1 MAEACLPTG
10 RQALKL
16 VSCSVFRVLEQ
27 NPQLVTRNSQHLEHM
42 CGICGKL
49 NFKKTDPIDPD
60 LIRDMAAALSHRGPD
75 ELGFYNDKKIGLGH
89 SRLSIIDLS
98 GGQQPMHNEDKSI
111 WIIFNGEIFNYLELR
126 EELINKGHTFYTKSD
141 TEVIIHAYEEYGSRC
156 VDHLN
161 GQFAF
166 AIWNKRHNE
175 LMLARDRMGI
185 RPLFYTA
192 VNNSFIFSSEI
203 KSILLNK
210 EVAREIDLFALDQIF
225 TFWGAIPPR
234 TIFKNIMELPPAHYL
249 IIRDGRID
257 VKRYWDLKFPEE
269 GEYTDLPEEY
279 YAERL
284 EELLIDST
292 RLQLR
297 SDVPVGAYLSGGLD
311 SSITTALIRKYTGS
325 PLKTFSVAFED
336 KAYDESSYQRSLV
349 NHLNT
354 DHREVICKNS
364 DIARVFPDVIWHT
377 EKPIL
382 RTAPAPLYLLSKLV
396 RDNGIKVVLT
406 GEGADE
412 VLAGYDIFKEA
423 KIRRFW
429 AKMPDS
435 KFRPLLLKRLYPY
448 LPAMQTQSKFYLEAF
463 FKTGISEISDEFF
476 SHLPRWETTSKIKEF
491 FSNEIKETL
500 KGYNPVEELRAT
512 LSRDFNKWDWLS
524 KAQYIETANLLP
536 GYILSSQGDRMAM
549 ANSVEGRFP
558 FLDHRVVEFCCA
570 IPPNFKM
577 KVLKEKYILKKALG
591 KHLPQD
597 IVKRTKQPY
606 MAPDSKSFFGN
617 GTAPDYVEDL
627 LSSKSIKENGY
638 FNPQSVERLVNKCK
652 KNLAAGFKD
661 NMALVGILSMQLVDR
676 QFVKRA
682 RIKLE
687 SYGLRVAG

>member
-1 MAEACLPTG
+1 MAEACLKT
-10 RQALKL
+10 
-16 VSCSVFRVLEQ
+16 
-27 NPQLVTRNSQHLEHM
+27 M

-49 NFKKTDPIDPD
+49 NFKKTEPINSA
-60 LIRDMAAALSHRGPD
+60 LIRDMASALSHRGPD
-75 ELGFYNDKKIGLGH
+75 EFGFYNDRKIGLGH

-111 WIIFNGEIFNYLELR
+111 YIVFNGEIFNYLELR
-126 EELINKGHTFYTKSD
+126 QELLSKGHIFYTKSD
-141 TEVIIHAYEEYGSRC
+141 TEVIIHAYEEYGHKCLDR
-156 VDHLN
+156 LN

-185 RPLFYTA
+185 RPLFYI
-192 VNNSFIFSSEI
+192 VGNNSLLFASEI
-203 KSILLNK
+203 KSILVDNHVK
-210 EVAREIDLFALDQIF
+210 KEIDPFALDQIF
-225 TFWGAIPPR
+225 TFWNCIPPR
-234 TIFKNIMELPPAHYL
+234 TIFKDILELPPAHYL
-249 IIRDGRID
+249 IVRDGK
-257 VKRYWDLKFPEE
+257 VKIERYWDMKFPEE
-269 GEYTDLPEEY
+269 GEYADLPEEY

-292 RLQLR
+292 KLQLR

-311 SSITTALIRKYTGS
+311 SSITTALIKKYTDS
-325 PLKTFSVAFED
+325 SLKTFSVAFED
-336 KAYDESSYQRSLV
+336 KAYDESSFQKSLV

-354 DHREVICKNS
+354 EHKEVICSYS
-364 DIARVFPDVIWHT
+364 DIAKVFPDVIYHT

-396 RDNGIKVVLT
+396 RNSGIKVVLT

-435 KFRPLLLKRLYPY
+435 KFRPMLLRRLYPY
-448 LPAMQTQSKFYLEAF
+448 LPALQSQSKFYLEAF
-463 FKTGISEISDEFF
+463 FNAGTSELSDEFF
-476 SHLPRWETTSKIKEF
+476 SHLPRWNTTSKIKEF
-491 FSNEIKETL
+491 FSGDIKKAL
-500 KGYNPVEELRAT
+500 DGYNAVEDLRAS
-512 LSRDFNKWDWLS
+512 LDADFSKWDWLS
-524 KAQYIETANLLP
+524 KAQYVEATKLLP

-558 FLDHRVVEFCCA
+558 FLDHRVVEFSCA
-570 IPPNFKM
+570 IPPNMKM

-617 GTAPDYVEDL
+617 GAVPDYVEDL

-638 FNPQSVERLVNKCK
+638 FNPHAVERLVNKCR
-652 KNLAAGFKD
+652 KNLAMGFKD
-661 NMALVGILSMQLVDR
+661 NMAIVGILSMQLVDR
-676 QFVKRA
+676 IFVKGVRPQA
-682 RIKLE
+682 VE
-687 SYGLRVAG
+687 SYKLRAAG

>member
-1 MAEACLPTG
+1 
-10 RQALKL
+10 
-16 VSCSVFRVLEQ
+16 
-27 NPQLVTRNSQHLEHM
+27 M

-49 NFKKTDPIDPD
+49 NFKKTDPVNPD
-60 LIRDMAAALSHRGPD
+60 LIKDMAMTLSHRGPD
-75 ELGFYNDKKIGLGH
+75 ELGFYNDRKIGLGH

-111 WIIFNGEIFNYLELR
+111 YIVFNGEIFNYIELR
-126 EELINKGHTFYTKSD
+126 EELIKKGHTFYTKSD
-141 TEVIIHAYEEYGSRC
+141 TEVIIHAYEEYGYRC
-156 VDHLN
+156 LDHLN

-185 RPLFYTA
+185 RPLFYT
-192 VNNSFIFSSEI
+192 VLKNSLIFSSEI
-203 KSILLNK
+203 KSILLDK
-210 EVAREIDLFALDQIF
+210 EAAREIDLFALDQIF

-249 IIRDGRID
+249 IVKDGRID
-257 VKRYWDLKFPEE
+257 IKRYWDMKFPEE
-269 GEYTDLPEEY
+269 DEYADLPEEY
-279 YAERL
+279 YAEKL

-311 SSITTALIRKYTGS
+311 SSITTALIKKYTNS

-336 KAYDESSYQRSLV
+336 KAYDESAYQKSLV
-349 NHLNT
+349 HHLNT
-354 DHREVICKNS
+354 DHKEVICSYS
-364 DIARVFPDVIWHT
+364 DIAKVFPDVIWHT

-396 RDNGIKVVLT
+396 RDSGIKVVLT

-435 KFRPLLLKRLYPY
+435 KFRPMLLRRLYPY
-448 LPAMQTQSKFYLEAF
+448 LPALQTQSKFYLEAF
-463 FKTGISEISDEFF
+463 FNAGTSELSDEFF
-476 SHLPRWETTSKIKEF
+476 SHLPRWNTTAKIKEF
-491 FSNEIKETL
+491 FSSEVKGVLNAYNSVDEMRTTL
-500 KGYNPVEELRAT
+500 GI
-512 LSRDFNKWDWLS
+512 DFSKWDWLS
-524 KAQYIETANLLP
+524 KAQYIEATKLLP

-570 IPPNFKM
+570 IPPNLKM

-617 GTAPDYVEDL
+617 GAVPDYVEDM

-638 FNPQSVERLVNKCK
+638 FNPQAVERLVAKCR
-652 KNLAAGFKD
+652 KNLAMGFKD
-661 NMALVGILSMQLVDR
+661 NMALVGILSMQIVDR
-676 QFVKRA
+676 LFIKNNKIKSLIVNDLRA
-682 RIKLE
+682 
-687 SYGLRVAG
+687 AG

>member
-1 MAEACLPTG
+1 
-10 RQALKL
+10 
-16 VSCSVFRVLEQ
+16 
-27 NPQLVTRNSQHLEHM
+27 M

-49 NFKKTDPIDPD
+49 NFKRSEPVEPE
-60 LIRDMAAALSHRGPD
+60 LIKDMASALHHRGPD
-75 ELGFYNDKKIGLGH
+75 EFGFYNEKKIGLGH
-89 SRLSIIDLS
+89 ARLSIIDLS
-98 GGQQPMHNEDKSI
+98 GGQQPMHNEDKNI
-111 WIIFNGEIFNYLELR
+111 WIVFNGEIFNYLELR
-126 EELINKGHTFYTKSD
+126 DELIKKGHTFYTKSD

-156 VDHLN
+156 VDYLN

-166 AIWNKRHNE
+166 AIWNKRRNE
-175 LMLARDRMGI
+175 LFLARDRMGI
-185 RPLFYTA
+185 RPLFYTIL
-192 VNNSFIFSSEI
+192 NNSIIFSSEA
-203 KSILLNK
+203 KSILLDK
-210 EVAREIDLFALDQIF
+210 QVKREIDNLALDQIF
-225 TFWGAIPPR
+225 TFWSCIPPR
-234 TIFKNIMELPPAHYL
+234 TIFKNILELPPAHYL
-249 IIRDGRID
+249 IVKDGKI
-257 VKRYWDLKFPEE
+257 KTERYWDMKFPEE
-269 GEYTDLPEEY
+269 DEYADLPEEY
-279 YAERL
+279 YAEKL

-311 SSITTALIRKYTGS
+311 SSITTALIKRYTNS

-336 KAYDESSYQRSLV
+336 KAYDESGYQKSLV
-349 NHLNT
+349 KHLNT
-354 DHREVICKNS
+354 DHKEVVCKYT
-364 DIARVFPDVIWHT
+364 DIAKAFPDVIWHT

-396 RDNGIKVVLT
+396 RDSGIKVVLT

-435 KFRPLLLKRLYPY
+435 KFRPALLRRLYPY

-463 FKTGISEISDEFF
+463 FQTGLSELSDEFF
-476 SHLPRWETTSKIKEF
+476 SHLPRWNTTAKIKEF
-491 FSNEIKETL
+491 FSNDV
-500 KGYNPVEELRAT
+500 KGILNTYNSVDELRRT
-512 LSRDFNKWDWLS
+512 LDTDFSKWDWLS
-524 KAQYIETANLLP
+524 KAQYIESTKLLP

-570 IPPNFKM
+570 IPPNMRM

-591 KHLPQD
+591 KHLPQE

-617 GTAPDYVEDL
+617 GSVPDYVEDM

-638 FNPQSVERLVNKCK
+638 FNPQAVERLVNKCR
-652 KNLAAGFKD
+652 KNLAIGFKD
-661 NMALVGILSMQLVDR
+661 NMALVGILSMQLVDKI
-676 QFVKRA
+676 FVKGA
-682 RIKLE
+682 RH
-687 SYGLRVAG
+687 LRVTDCGLKA

>member
-1 MAEACLPTG
+1 
-10 RQALKL
+10 
-16 VSCSVFRVLEQ
+16 
-27 NPQLVTRNSQHLEHM
+27 M

-49 NFKKTDPIDPD
+49 NLKKTDPVNPD
-60 LIRDMAAALSHRGPD
+60 LIRDMAMALSHRGPD

-111 WIIFNGEIFNYLELR
+111 YIVFNGEIFNYLELR

-141 TEVIIHAYEEYGSRC
+141 TEVIIHAYEEYGYRC
-156 VDHLN
+156 LDHLN

-185 RPLFYTA
+185 RPLFYSIG
-192 VNNSFIFSSEI
+192 NNSLIFASEI
-203 KSILLNK
+203 KSILVDNHVK
-210 EVAREIDLFALDQIF
+210 REIDLFALDQIF

-249 IIRDGRID
+249 IVKDGRID
-257 VKRYWDLKFPEE
+257 IKRYWDMKFPEE
-269 GEYTDLPEEY
+269 GEYADLPEEY
-279 YAERL
+279 YAEKL

-311 SSITTALIRKYTGS
+311 SSITTALIKKYTNS

-336 KAYDESSYQRSLV
+336 KAYDESAYQKSLV
-349 NHLNT
+349 HHLNT
-354 DHREVICKNS
+354 DHKEVICSYS
-364 DIARVFPDVIWHT
+364 DIAKVFPDVIWHT

-396 RDNGIKVVLT
+396 RDSGIKVVLT

-435 KFRPLLLKRLYPY
+435 KFRPMLLRRLYPY
-448 LPAMQTQSKFYLEAF
+448 LPALQTQSKFYLEAF
-463 FKTGISEISDEFF
+463 FNAGTSELSDEFF
-476 SHLPRWETTSKIKEF
+476 SHLPRWNTTAKIKEF
-491 FSNEIKETL
+491 FSSDV
-500 KGYNPVEELRAT
+500 KGVLNAYNSVEEMRTT
-512 LSRDFNKWDWLS
+512 LGVDFSKWDWLS
-524 KAQYIETANLLP
+524 KAQYIETTKLLP

-570 IPPNFKM
+570 IPPNLKM

-617 GTAPDYVEDL
+617 GEIPEYVEDM

-652 KNLAAGFKD
+652 KNLAMGFKD

-676 QFVKRA
+676 LF
-682 RIKLE
+682 IKGKDERLNE
-687 SYGLRVAG
+687 LNKVSCELRVSG